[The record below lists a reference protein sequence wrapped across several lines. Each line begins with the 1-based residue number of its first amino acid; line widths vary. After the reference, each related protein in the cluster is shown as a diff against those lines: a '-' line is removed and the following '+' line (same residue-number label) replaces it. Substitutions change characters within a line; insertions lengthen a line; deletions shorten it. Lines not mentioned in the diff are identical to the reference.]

1 MHGWIF
7 HYDGDRGNVLV
18 KEIGAFYPIRFLEI
32 FYGDWTGADVSGVQV
47 GWDVP
52 PLGSISKL
60 TYSVA
65 PGSDISFCRVFGVI
79 DPGKNICT
87 VGEKLGRLKVN
98 VDIIFHL

>member
-1 MHGWIF
+1 MRGLIF
-7 HYDGDRGNVLV
+7 YDVGDRGNVLV
-18 KEIGAFYPIRFLEI
+18 KEIGTLYPIGLLEI

-65 PGSDISFCRVFGVI
+65 PRGDISFQCLW
-79 DPGKNICT
+79 CY
-87 VGEKLGRLKVN
+87 
-98 VDIIFHL
+98 